1 MLVKKI
7 RNIVI
12 WIYSIPINYKIFP
25 REIARKLPLR
35 VNTKVKCSGL
45 YKGCIEIRSDYIYK
59 GMIQI
64 GLPMETYSHNDKTPS
79 CLHFE
84 TNKGKIIFYGK
95 ADFYESVAIRIYE
108 DGVLEIDDGFFCN
121 SNASINVSKKVS
133 IGKMAQWGWN
143 VEIIDT
149 DGHDILD
156 ESGNKINPDKEIFIG
171 DNVWIGAN
179 STVLKGA
186 VIPDGCIVGY
196 GSLVSKRFEKKNT
209 IMAGVPAK
217 VVKYDIHWRR
227 EKS

>member
-1 MLVKKI
+1 MLKNKI
-7 RNIVI
+7 QNCII
-12 WIYSIPINYKIFP
+12 WLYSIPINYKIFP
-25 REIARKLPLR
+25 KKIAKLLPLR
-35 VNTKVKCSGL
+35 VNTNVKCTGL
-45 YKGCIEIRSDYIYK
+45 YMGCIEIKSDQIYK

-64 GLPMETYSHNDKTPS
+64 GLPMETYSHNDKSPS

-84 TNKGKIIFYGK
+84 TDKGKIIFYGK
-95 ADFYESVAIRIYE
+95 ADFYESIAIRIYE
-108 DGVLEIDDGFFCN
+108 EGVLEIEEGFFCN
-121 SNASINVSKKVS
+121 CNASINVSKKVS

-149 DGHDILD
+149 DGHDVLD
-156 ESGNKINPDKEIFIG
+156 ENGDKINPDKEIVIG
-171 DNVWIGAN
+171 NNVWIGAK

-196 GSLVSKRFEKKNT
+196 GSLVSKKFEKKNV

-217 VVKYDIHWRR
+217 VIKHDVQWRR